1 MNRFH
6 KTLGV
11 LHIVEL
17 APWLWF
23 AEGALQLKP
32 TCLLLLTRRQQSAD
46 REDKVCLSLDF
57 WSGWTNFTVEILVRR
72 TKITGK
78 IGPPTEKMVRPWR
91 SRHSAVMRVVS
102 ALRQFYDE

>member
-1 MNRFH
+1 MNDGLCSSMDRMNERMNEWMNRFH

-46 REDKVCLSLDF
+46 HEDKVCQV
-57 WSGWTNFTVEILVRR
+57 GVTVN
-72 TKITGK
+72 
-78 IGPPTEKMVRPWR
+78 TE
-91 SRHSAVMRVVS
+91 
-102 ALRQFYDE
+102 